1 MTGNKRPEDD
11 EPTLVIPIVSAHA
24 ESIASTPSTV
34 ATEAARGTRR
44 DRRLATKRQRGWG
57 TWGWLLYSVAVVA
70 LVVGASLMA
79 TR

>member
-1 MTGNKRPEDD
+1 VTKDERPQDD

-24 ESIASTPSTV
+24 ESIASTPGAAV
-34 ATEAARGTRR
+34 TEAHRGTRR

-57 TWGWLLYSVAVVA
+57 RWGWILYSLAVIA
-70 LVVGASLMA
+70 LIVGASLMA

>member
-1 MTGNKRPEDD
+1 MTEGERPQDD

-24 ESIASTPSTV
+24 ESIASTPDASG
-34 ATEAARGTRR
+34 TEAARGTRR

-57 TWGWLLYSVAVVA
+57 TWGWVLYSLAVLA
-70 LVVGASLMA
+70 LIVGASLLA

>member
-1 MTGNKRPEDD
+1 MTENERPQDD

-24 ESIASTPSTV
+24 ESIASTPD
-34 ATEAARGTRR
+34 AAGTEALRGTRR

-57 TWGWLLYSVAVVA
+57 TWGWFLYSLAVLA
-70 LVVGASLMA
+70 LVAGASLLA